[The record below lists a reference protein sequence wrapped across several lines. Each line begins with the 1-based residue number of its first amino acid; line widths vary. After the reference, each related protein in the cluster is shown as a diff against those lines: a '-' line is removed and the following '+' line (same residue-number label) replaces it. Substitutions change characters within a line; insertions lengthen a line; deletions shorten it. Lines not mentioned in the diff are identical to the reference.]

1 MFISNAYAQ
10 ETAQATTQSQFMSF
24 IPLILIFFVFYFL
37 MIRPQ
42 KKKLENEA
50 KFNASLDKG
59 NEVYMKSGVIGK
71 IVGLTEKVV
80 TLEVS
85 EGTKVKFLRSQIGGD
100 TKNIF
105 SSEAK

>member
-1 MFISNAYAQ
+1 MLFSNAFAQ
-10 ETAQATTQSQFMSF
+10 ETAQNATQSQFMSF
-24 IPLILIFFVFYFL
+24 VPFILIFFVFYFL

-42 KKKLENEA
+42 KKRLEDEA
-50 KFNASLDKG
+50 KFNSSLDKG

-71 IVGLTEKVV
+71 IVGLTDKVV